1 MTRAPYTLEEVFNPR
16 AVAILGASRAHHKW
30 GHVAARQLIAGGFPG
45 DLYLVNPSVPEVL
58 GRATYP
64 TLRDVPSQVDL
75 AIVATAY
82 QHVPQAIADCIAH
95 GVKGVVI
102 ITAGFS
108 ETGPEG
114 RALEQELVARCRA
127 RGIRVIGSNCMGIY
141 VRRARMNALGM
152 AFPLPAGPIGL
163 VSQSGNLGMY
173 FYAQAHLEGCGFT
186 TFLSVGNAADVSFPE
201 CIAYLA
207 RDAETRVIAGYVEAI
222 QEQLLREAT
231 REMRAR
237 GQYKPI
243 VILLSGATE
252 VGVRASLAHTGT
264 ISSIRPDHDTGL
276 LGSGVVR
283 VVRSDELF
291 PVAQAL
297 ATQPPTP
304 HGGRRIAIIG
314 DGGGSVVASGDAAVR
329 AGLEVPILCDNTQA
343 GLRALMPARATSTNP
358 VDVAGAADEDP
369 LAFAWLTEVCLKDPA
384 VDGVIITGLFG
395 GYRWLLSESF
405 GPREEAAARE
415 LGKLVRHYKKPVL
428 VQTIYARHDIPALR
442 MLREEGIPYY
452 ESIEITCRAMAA
464 LSEIGLF
471 YQEHGDGDSP
481 DIPRTDSGLLP

>member
-1 MTRAPYTLEEVFNPR
+1 MSPAPYSLEEALNPR
-16 AVAILGASRAHHKW
+16 AVAILGASRATHKW

-45 DLYLVNPSVPEVL
+45 EIYLVNPTIEEVL

-64 TLRDVPSQVDL
+64 SLRHVPTQVDL
-75 AIVATAY
+75 AIIATAF
-82 QHVPQAIADCIAH
+82 QHVPQAINDCIAH
-95 GVKGVVI
+95 GVKAIVI

-108 ETGPEG
+108 ETGQKG
-114 RALEQELVARCRA
+114 RELEQNLVARCRKH
-127 RGIRVIGSNCMGIY
+127 GIRVIGSNCMGIY
-141 VRRARMNALGM
+141 VKRAHLNALGM
-152 AFPLPAGPIGL
+152 VFPLPAGPIGL

-173 FYAQAHLEGCGFT
+173 FFAQAHLDGLGFT
-186 TFLSVGNAADVSFPE
+186 TFLSVGNAVDVSFPE
-201 CIAYLA
+201 CIEYLA
-207 RDAETRVIAGYVEAI
+207 NDPETRVIAGYVEAI
-222 QEQLLREAT
+222 QEQTLREVT
-231 REMRAR
+231 SEMRAGGR
-237 GQYKPI
+237 YKPI

-264 ISSIRPDHDTGL
+264 ISAMRPDHDTGL

-283 VVRSDELF
+283 VLRSDELF

-304 HGGRRIAIIG
+304 QGGRRIAIIG
-314 DGGGSVVASGDAAVR
+314 DGGGSVVASGDAAIR
-329 AGLEVPILCDNTQA
+329 AGLDVPVLCAETQA
-343 GLRALMPARATSTNP
+343 ALRSLMPGRATSTNP

-369 LAFAWLTEVCLKDPA
+369 LAFAWLAEVCLKDPA

-395 GYRWLLSESF
+395 GYRWLLSEDF

-415 LGKLVRHYKKPVL
+415 LGRLVRHYQKPVL
-428 VQTIYARHDIPALR
+428 VQTIYARHSIPSLHI
-442 MLREEGIPYY
+442 LREEGIPYY

-471 YQEHGDGDSP
+471 LS
-481 DIPRTDSGLLP
+481 SAL

>member
-1 MTRAPYTLEEVFNPR
+1 MSRVPYALEEVLSPR
-16 AVAILGASRAHHKW
+16 AVAILGVSRASHKW
-30 GHVAARQLIAGGFPG
+30 GHVAAKQLIAGGFPG
-45 DLYLVNPSVPEVL
+45 NIYLINPSIPEVL
-58 GRATYP
+58 GRPTFP

-75 AIVATAY
+75 AIIATAF
-82 QHVPQAIADCIAH
+82 QHVPQAIDDCIAH
-95 GVKGVVI
+95 GVKGLVI

-114 RALEQELVARCRA
+114 CVLEQELVARCREH
-127 RGIRVIGSNCMGIY
+127 GIRMLGSNCMGIY
-141 VRRARMNALGM
+141 VKRSQLNALGM
-152 AFPLPAGPIGL
+152 VFPLPAGPIGL

-173 FYAQAHLEGCGFT
+173 FYAQAHLDGLGFT
-186 TFLSVGNAADVSFPE
+186 TFLSVGNAVDVTFPE
-201 CIAYLA
+201 CMQYLA
-207 RDAETRVIAGYVEAI
+207 ADPETRVIAGYVEAI
-222 QEQLLREAT
+222 QEQTLREVT
-231 REMRAR
+231 HSMYAR
-237 GQYKPI
+237 GYYKPV

-264 ISSIRPDHDTGL
+264 ISTVRPDHDTGL

-304 HGGRRIAIIG
+304 HGGSRIAIIG
-314 DGGGSVVASGDAAVR
+314 DGGGSVVATGDAAIR
-329 AGLEVPILCDNTQA
+329 AGLEVPILSEETQQA
-343 GLRALMPARATSTNP
+343 LRKLMPARATSTNP

-369 LAFAWLTEVCLKDPA
+369 LAFAWLTEVCLKDPQ

-395 GYRWLLSESF
+395 GYRWLLSEDF
-405 GPREEAAARE
+405 GPREEAAAHE
-415 LGKLVRHYKKPVL
+415 LGKLVRQYNKPVL

-442 MLREEGIPYY
+442 ILREEGVSYY

-471 YQEHGDGDSP
+471 LKVQA
-481 DIPRTDSGLLP
+481 